1 MDTLKQQILDKT
13 EKKPLDSKKMLIGLY
28 GTGAV
33 LIVWFGTLV
42 CMFIKATD
50 AAQFVSL
57 ATIVVSF
64 IGAIATALITG
75 QSAMEWKSMA
85 TVATVDTNDK
95 EEKKVESVKT
105 ENQNINIH
113 EDIEQHIK
121 EEGVNA
127 PEFKPFGAHALGDE
141 EHGEYHDFE
150 R

>member
-1 MDTLKQQILDKT
+1 MDNLKQQILDKT

-28 GTGAV
+28 GTGSV
-33 LIVWFGTLV
+33 LVVWFGTLL
-42 CMFIKATD
+42 CMFIKTD
-50 AAQFVSL
+50 AAAQFVSL

-95 EEKKVESVKT
+95 EEKKT
-105 ENQNINIH
+105 DATITQNQNINIH
-113 EDIEQHIK
+113 EEIEQHIK

-127 PEFKPFGAHALGDE
+127 PEFKPFGGHALGDE
-141 EHGEYHDFE
+141 EHGDYNDFE